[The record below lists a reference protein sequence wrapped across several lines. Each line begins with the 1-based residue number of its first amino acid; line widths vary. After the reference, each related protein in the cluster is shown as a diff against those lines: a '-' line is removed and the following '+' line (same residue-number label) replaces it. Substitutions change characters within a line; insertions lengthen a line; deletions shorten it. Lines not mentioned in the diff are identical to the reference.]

1 LAGLSSAAKSIGKGT
16 LAGVVS
22 LVAQPIAGAQQDG
35 VRGFFTGLAT
45 GVASAVALPI
55 TGICVGAYQVAR
67 GIGNSAEAIRSA
79 QKGMTWDE
87 EKRQW
92 IYYYLDEEKESI
104 EKEEVERKKSSLNG
118 KTSGSSSSLNSEKKV
133 KDREY
138 YDLLGVSTSATQE
151 EIKKAYY
158 KEARKV
164 HPDKCPDDPDAAT
177 KFQALGQAYQTL
189 SNDQLRAAYD
199 RDGRSE
205 SSAAVDASVVQ
216 DIDATVFFN
225 VMFGSTLVEP
235 YVGELWIASIADSLM
250 KGMMEQQGSMSMTE
264 AELNEQLTGR
274 NSSSME
280 DVALKQKKREVI
292 IAMNLRKKIQPFIDG
307 KISDNE
313 FMVACQEEAM
323 TISKGAFGATFLTAI
338 GFQLEVESE
347 EYIGF
352 RQSFMGV
359 EGHAARAKKKAN
371 SISNNFKVMGAGIK
385 AASAGR
391 KAIKEVENAQKR
403 IQQSSLE
410 AQGSSSVVENAD
422 WDGAAAEKVKEQI
435 EMEQATIAAQK
446 FEESLPVIL
455 EFAWAVNVKDI
466 SRTIKHACKKLFTD
480 AAVDADQR
488 VKRAE
493 AVRIIGQEFL
503 IIGKMTEPSKSDQVD
518 AEQIKARANIAVMTT
533 MAKAQGQEVNENDME
548 ELIKQAKAM
557 SAAQKAGQPFPTQET
572 TP

>member
-1 LAGLSSAAKSIGKGT
+1 
-16 LAGVVS
+16 
-22 LVAQPIAGAQQDG
+22 
-35 VRGFFTGLAT
+35 
-45 GVASAVALPI
+45 
-55 TGICVGAYQVAR
+55 
-67 GIGNSAEAIRSA
+67 
-79 QKGMTWDE
+79 MTWDE
-87 EKRQW
+87 EKREW
-92 IYYYLDEEKESI
+92 IYYFLDEEKEAI
-104 EKEEVERKKSSLNG
+104 EKEELERKKSGING
-118 KTSGSSSSLNSEKKV
+118 KSSGGSSSNLNSEKKV

-205 SSAAVDASVVQ
+205 SNAAVDASVVQ

-250 KGMMEQQGSMSMTE
+250 KGMMEQQGSMTE
-264 AELNEQLTGR
+264 AELNEQLIGR
-274 NSSSME
+274 NSSQME
-280 DVALKQKKREVI
+280 DVALKQKKREVD
-292 IAMNLRKKIQPFIDG
+292 IAINLRKKIQPFIDG
-307 KISDNE
+307 KMSENE
-313 FMVACQEEAM
+313 FQVVCQEEAM
-323 TISKGAFGATFLTAI
+323 KISKGAFGATFLMTI

-347 EYIGF
+347 EYVGL

-359 EGHAARAKKKAN
+359 DGHAARAKKKAN

-403 IQQSSLE
+403 MHQTSLE
-410 AQGSSSVVENAD
+410 SQGSSTTDSAD
-422 WDGAAAEKVKEQI
+422 FDGSAAEKVKEQI
-435 EMEQATIAAQK
+435 DIEQATLAAQK

-455 EFAWAVNVKDI
+455 ELAWAVNVKDI
-466 SRTIKHACKKLFTD
+466 SRTVNHACKKLFID
-480 AAVDADQR
+480 AGVGADER
-488 VKRAE
+488 VRRAE

-503 IIGKMTEPSKSDQVD
+503 AIGKMTESSKSDQVD
-518 AEQIKARANIAVMTT
+518 REDIKARAHIAVMTT

-557 SAAQKAGQPFPTQET
+557 SAAQKIGQPYPTQET